1 PTTDDPTYSGC
12 AVQRYGPVEVTSLAF
27 LTWPAAQIRIA
38 SPARAMTAPT
48 ATVAGV
54 GDASHNTTTANA
66 KPSGTR
72 LRASA
77 SARRARNRASAS
89 ARRPDSRATRSNTRR
104 LGRKAALD
112 GGQYFLDV
120 YVHETHRVEF
130 AATQMAALADRIA
143 RHDRVGR
150 RPRTVARRTGRSV
163 NPDDRGPDRRC
174 DVRRSGI
181 ARDHQRRAARERHQV
196 GNGRRRREGRRTV
209 RRRDGFLGDWLFARA
224 PRDHRRQAVAIAQ
237 RHGDSA
243 EA

>member
-1 PTTDDPTYSGC
+1 MSAAAIALAHATARPTPITDDPTYSGC

-38 SPARAMTAPT
+38 SPALAMAAPT

-89 ARRPDSRATRSNTRR
+89 ARRPRSRDRRSNTRR
-104 LGRKAALD
+104 LGGKAPLD

-120 YVHETHRVEF
+120 YVHETHHVEF

-163 NPDDRGPDRRC
+163 NPDGRGPARRC
-174 DVRRSGI
+174 DARRSGTP
-181 ARDHQRRAARERHQV
+181 REHQRRAARGGPH
-196 GNGRRRREGRRTV
+196 GGTGRR
-209 RRRDGFLGDWLFARA
+209 
-224 PRDHRRQAVAIAQ
+224 
-237 RHGDSA
+237 
-243 EA
+243 